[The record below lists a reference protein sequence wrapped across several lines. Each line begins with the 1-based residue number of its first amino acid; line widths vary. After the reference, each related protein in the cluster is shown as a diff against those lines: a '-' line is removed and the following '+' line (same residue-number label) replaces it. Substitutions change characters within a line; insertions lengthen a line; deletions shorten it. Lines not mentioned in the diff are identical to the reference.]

1 MKPAAFDYIAPKTV
15 EEVISLLTTHED
27 EAKILAGGQSL
38 MPIMNFR
45 LGRPGLLIDIN
56 GLDELDYIKQQD
68 DHLLIGG
75 LTRERTVE
83 RSPLVRDLCPLL
95 SQAISF
101 VGHTAIRNRG
111 TVGGSLVH
119 ADPSGEIP
127 TAFCALDGRVK
138 AVGPDGERWID
149 PGEFFLTFLT
159 TSLEPT
165 ELLVEVKV
173 PVLPQGTGW
182 SFMELS
188 RRVGDFAIIGVATLL
203 FMNGDGT
210 CREARIAL
218 GGVAPTPFRAEE
230 AEEVLAGQAIGEE
243 LISRAGELAGE
254 AADAED
260 DYHASAEYRQEMAK
274 IMVSRSLRQALA
286 RTGKGN

>member
-1 MKPAAFDYIAPKTV
+1 MKPAPFEYIAPTTV
-15 EEVISLLTTHED
+15 EEVIGLLSAHED
-27 EAKILAGGQSL
+27 DAKILAGGQSL
-38 MPIMNFR
+38 MPILNFR

-56 GLDELDYIKQQD
+56 GLKELDYIKEQD

-75 LTRERTVE
+75 LTRERTAE
-83 RSPLVRDLCPLL
+83 QSSLIQEKCPLL
-95 SQAISF
+95 CKAVSF

-127 TAFCALDGRVK
+127 TAFCALNGQVK

-149 PGEFFLTFLT
+149 PEEFFLTFLT

-173 PVLPQGTGW
+173 PILPPGTGW

-188 RRVGDFAIIGVATLL
+188 RRVGDFAIVGVATLL
-203 FMNGDGT
+203 FMNEDNT

-218 GGVAPTPFRAEE
+218 GGVAPTPVRAEE
-230 AEEVLAGQAIGEE
+230 AEEALAGQVIDED
-243 LISRAGELAGE
+243 LIQKAGELAVE
-254 AADAED
+254 AADAEG
-260 DYHASAEYRQEMAK
+260 DYHASAEYRQEMAGV
-274 IMVSRSLRQALA
+274 MVSRSLRQALS